1 MESPPQIALCQM
13 VYAWCH
19 HSTWGLLRL
28 EGLFEHLDGNVLEA
42 MMLDAAVNSDVRVPV
57 VASEGFVVN
66 GVIESYGQRLE
77 HCTQVTGTVCGS

>member
-1 MESPPQIALCQM
+1 MESPPQIALCRM

-19 HSTWGLLRL
+19 HSTWGSLRL
-28 EGLFEHLDGNVLEA
+28 EGLFEYLDGNVLEA

-57 VASEGFVVN
+57 VASEGFIVN
-66 GVIESYGQRLE
+66 GVIESYGQHLE

>member
-1 MESPPQIALCQM
+1 M

-19 HSTWGLLRL
+19 HSTWGSLRL
-28 EGLFEHLDGNVLEA
+28 EGLFEYLDGNVLEA

-57 VASEGFVVN
+57 VASEGFIVN
-66 GVIESYGQRLE
+66 GVIESYGQHLE